1 MLNWGGSLT
10 PDKSIYRV
18 NLQLDN
24 DSFPL
29 IKDHDFDWTIDDDAM
44 MWHAMMI
51 ADPLKSVSKG
61 LSACLI
67 YNSIVLEI
75 YRHVLYKYTLFKNF
89 FIALCTAVHFITHIY
104 LLITDTP
111 STSILMS
118 VKWNASALRQNFKRP
133 LTETKEREDVPDMTH
148 IRCFRVRGRKFLYRP
163 HHCLYHRSHPCRLDW
178 GRLLMA
184 KDFLR

>member
-1 MLNWGGSLT
+1 MKQRNASVMGDAAMSYYM
-10 PDKSIYRV
+10 PDKSIYKV

-61 LSACLI
+61 SSACLI

-118 VKWNASALRQNFKRP
+118 MKWNAWALRQNFEQP
-133 LTETKEREDVPDMTH
+133 LTETNTAVSGMYLHILKVQRERT
-148 IRCFRVRGRKFLYRP
+148 RVSSQKR
-163 HHCLYHRSHPCRLDW
+163 
-178 GRLLMA
+178 A
-184 KDFLR
+184 

>member
-1 MLNWGGSLT
+1 MSYYM
-10 PDKSIYRV
+10 PDKSIYKV

-61 LSACLI
+61 SCACLI
-67 YNSIVLEI
+67 HNSIVYYYCLI
-75 YRHVLYKYTLFKNF
+75 VFIGMYYISTLTFFKNL

-118 VKWNASALRQNFKRP
+118 MKWNAWALRQNFEQP
-133 LTETKEREDVPDMTH
+133 LTETNTAVSGMYLHILKVQRERT
-148 IRCFRVRGRKFLYRP
+148 RVSSQKR
-163 HHCLYHRSHPCRLDW
+163 
-178 GRLLMA
+178 A
-184 KDFLR
+184 